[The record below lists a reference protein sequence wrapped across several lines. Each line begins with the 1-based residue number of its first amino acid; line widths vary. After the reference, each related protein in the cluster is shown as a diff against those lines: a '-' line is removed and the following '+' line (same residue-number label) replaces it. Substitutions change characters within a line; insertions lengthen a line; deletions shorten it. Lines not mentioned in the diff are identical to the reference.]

1 MQPPRSIQTL
11 PRPSSPTPQ
20 LLSDL
25 PSRITAAQ
33 TLFSTY
39 RAESPLSILQTPL
52 IPSPLLSTPDTSVYM
67 KLESEQLTN
76 SFKLRGALNCISSIP
91 SSIPIITASTGNHG
105 LAVAH
110 SLRITHHSG
119 SIFLPT
125 TAKRK
130 KVNALEAL
138 RSGVQ
143 NFNLR
148 FVSGDCL
155 DAELAAKKYADEIQ
169 GLYVSPYNDE
179 RVIAGQGTV
188 GVEIA
193 ETIDRI
199 HGEGSGG
206 VKSCYVTVGGG
217 GLISGVGAYLK
228 SKSKESWRI
237 VGCLPE
243 VSAAMYER
251 LKGEEGRVECG
262 ETLSD
267 GSAGDIEVDA
277 MTVGICG
284 RVVDA
289 WVMVSEKEIERGI
302 RDVFE
307 CHGKAI
313 EGAAA
318 VAVAGCR
325 ADDKWRRENGCKVA
339 VVVICGGNIDGEVFG
354 GILGKRGNERD

>member
-1 MQPPRSIQTL
+1 M
-11 PRPSSPTPQ
+11 
-20 LLSDL
+20 
-25 PSRITAAQ
+25 
-33 TLFSTY
+33 
-39 RAESPLSILQTPL
+39 
-52 IPSPLLSTPDTSVYM
+52 
-67 KLESEQLTN
+67 
-76 SFKLRGALNCISSIP
+76 
-91 SSIPIITASTGNHG
+91 PIITASTGNHG

-119 SIFLPT
+119 SIFLPQ

-138 RSGVQ
+138 RSGAQ
-143 NFNLR
+143 NFKLQ

-155 DAELAAKKYADEIQ
+155 DAELAAKRYADEEQ
-169 GLYVSPYNDE
+169 GVYVSPYNDE

-188 GVEIA
+188 GLEIA

-199 HGEGSGG
+199 YGKGESR
-206 VKSCYVTVGGG
+206 VKCCYVTVGGG

-228 SKSKESWRI
+228 SKSNGSWRI

-243 VSAAMYER
+243 VSAAMFER

-277 MTVGICG
+277 ITVGICG
-284 RVVDA
+284 WVVDA

-302 RDVFE
+302 GDVFE
-307 CHGKAI
+307 WHGKVI

-325 ADDKWRRENGCKVA
+325 ADEKWRRENECGVA
-339 VVVICGGNIDGEVFG
+339 VVVVCGGNIDGEVLG
-354 GILGKRGNERD
+354 GVLRP